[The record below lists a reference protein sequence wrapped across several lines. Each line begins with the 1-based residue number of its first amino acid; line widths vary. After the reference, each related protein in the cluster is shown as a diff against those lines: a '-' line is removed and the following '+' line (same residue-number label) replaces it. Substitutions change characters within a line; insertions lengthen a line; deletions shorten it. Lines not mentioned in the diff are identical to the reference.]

1 VKLHRVS
8 PGFKRPSNP
17 LDGAS
22 MTGSQPGPETTP
34 RAGPEQAW
42 EIEDTIDQLLDQLPE
57 VTSEDALL
65 MAQLW
70 QEEDATERRR
80 AWERAKSSI
89 ERAKLGEV
97 LDRAREDVG
106 FWMQAT
112 RSDFQGISGLLGQE
126 SNHVSVRRAAAPA
139 VLDAVAALLAERD
152 LLASDFDLLTRP
164 WRIATEYEKG
174 AENDAAD
181 GDGAEGEAE
190 DDPDQRAED

>member
-1 VKLHRVS
+1 
-8 PGFKRPSNP
+8 
-17 LDGAS
+17 
-22 MTGSQPGPETTP
+22 MTGPET
-34 RAGPEQAW
+34 GPEQPW
-42 EIEDTIDQLLDQLPE
+42 EIEDTIDQLLDQLPA

-70 QEEDATERRR
+70 EEEDSASRQR
-80 AWERAKSSI
+80 AWQRAKTSI

-126 SNHVSVRRAAAPA
+126 GDHVSVRRAAAPA

-152 LLASDFDLLTRP
+152 LQASDFDLLTRP

-174 AENDAAD
+174 AEGE
-181 GDGAEGEAE
+181 GDSAEG
-190 DDPDQRAED
+190 DDEGAGLARAPSE

>member
-1 VKLHRVS
+1 
-8 PGFKRPSNP
+8 
-17 LDGAS
+17 
-22 MTGSQPGPETTP
+22 MTGSQPGPETKP
-34 RAGPEQAW
+34 RAGPEHAW

-80 AWERAKSSI
+80 AWARAKASI
-89 ERAKLGEV
+89 ERANLGEV

-126 SNHVSVRRAAAPA
+126 GDHVSVRRAAAPA

-152 LLASDFDLLTRP
+152 LQASDFDLLTRP

-174 AENDAAD
+174 TENDSADGNGD
-181 GDGAEGEAE
+181 GDGAEGEA
-190 DDPDQRAED
+190 DDGPDQQAED